1 MHIPIAFRQS
11 TQLTAYFNTCT
22 IIIYLGPGGQ
32 QCMYSHHN
40 CIHIYTQ
47 AYLFYA
53 AEFLEYLPVAS
64 LVHMHAFMLTM
75 QSQLSV
81 IIRIY

>member
-1 MHIPIAFRQS
+1 
-11 TQLTAYFNTCT
+11 
-22 IIIYLGPGGQ
+22 
-32 QCMYSHHN
+32 MYSHHN